1 MFNDNIGQKLH
12 HRRLIINFFFNFQT
26 DVRTNKISQECIYC
40 SPRPFY
46 VVQYIQYSKEQPVFK
61 TLFDRRVASDL

>member
-40 SPRPFY
+40 Y